1 MTVLGAVVCALAMMG
16 VVFRRPRATAV
27 ALGVAAGLP
36 SSAGVIAAQPIPVF
50 VCVGAVAAVG
60 LFSLRWTVR
69 VERWAWLFAAFVLWS
84 LALTALGPWVFAGTP
99 VLTPRGGIE
108 RQLSALT
115 PLDYTSTNLAQV
127 LILVTASSAVA
138 FLVRSGTARTALV
151 TAAVTGVGLSLV
163 RSVARAAGADFL
175 APFLDTLQTYYATTD
190 VRWRG
195 VFNEP
200 SELAAFALGVAAMS
214 GVAMCTATRLRARVL
229 HLALAG
235 GAVVLM
241 IGSASG
247 TAVLAAGVVGAV
259 VVIVVVV
266 RYLRSGG
273 LGTEW
278 VVVSALLVGV
288 ALVIQ
293 GGAAVDF
300 VTAIVDGKVG
310 SGSQIAR
317 SGADAVALQVVADSW
332 GVGVGL
338 GGNRSSSFF
347 LTLLSTVGVIGSGL
361 FVSMVAVITREA
373 LRHRATVSAAAGLLA
388 VLVAKTVAT
397 PDLGTPLMW
406 LLLAAA
412 VTVVPAA
419 TTSAAERGAGL
430 PEQQRHTTFL

>member
-1 MTVLGAVVCALAMMG
+1 MTVLGAVVCVLALMG
-16 VVFRRPRATAV
+16 VVLRRPRVTAV

-36 SSAGVIAAQPIPVF
+36 SSAGIIAAQPIPVF

-60 LFSLRWTVR
+60 LLSLTWTVR

-84 LALTALGPWVFAGTP
+84 LAITALGPWVFAGTP

-115 PLDYTSTNLAQV
+115 PLDYTSTNLAQA

-190 VRWRG
+190 LRWRG

-214 GVAMCTATRLRARVL
+214 GVAMCTATRTRARVL
-229 HLALAG
+229 HLALAS
-235 GAVVLM
+235 GALVLM
-241 IGSASG
+241 VGSASG
-247 TAVLAAGVVGAV
+247 TAVLAAGIVGAV
-259 VVIVVVV
+259 AVVVVVV
-266 RYLRSGG
+266 RWLRSGG
-273 LGTEW
+273 VGTEW
-278 VVVSALLVGV
+278 LVVTGLLVGV
-288 ALVIQ
+288 ALVLQ
-293 GGAAVDF
+293 GGAAVGF
-300 VTAIVDGKVG
+300 VTAIIEGKVG

-317 SGADAVALQVVADSW
+317 SGADAVALQVIADSW

-347 LTLLSTVGVIGSGL
+347 LTLLSTVGIVGSAL
-361 FVSMVAVITREA
+361 FVSMIAVVTREA
-373 LRHRATVSAAAGLLA
+373 LRHRAGVSAVAGLLA

-412 VTVVPAA
+412 VTILPA
-419 TTSAAERGAGL
+419 TSAAPHERSARV
-430 PEQQRHTTFL
+430 PDRHTTFH